1 MAVMSRKPV
10 VSLRPDSAKVYRFQ
24 QPGES
29 AIAAQRLK
37 KRLDCY
43 QIDEVRLLLNG
54 IFQAVECEIL
64 VSNADRRESFCHG
77 GDGMSLFEAAQVV
90 DALPGSRLAA
100 FAGMGGGHQ
109 ANVQRNWRRG

>member
-54 IFQAVECEIL
+54 LFQAVECEIV
-64 VSNADRRESFCHG
+64 VSNADRRESFCQRR
-77 GDGMSLFEAAQVV
+77 DVLSLCQPAQLVE
-90 DALPGSRLAA
+90 ALPGSRLAA
-100 FAGMGGGHQ
+100 SAGMRGGHQ
-109 ANVQRNWRRG
+109 ANFQRNRRR